1 MPAEGNAL
9 AQILLERGVNG
20 ESPIRQRPPRKST
33 TTRSTPKSARSAKVA
48 TKTPRTASKR
58 ARKSTVAPGVCMVE
72 EPKTA
77 KKNKRPSTSTLKT
90 PKARSRKQ
98 TKGVDVDADDGG
110 GASPTLGRK
119 CVDLNNPFLL
129 PALTLS
135 HHLIYAHLSCYGTCI
150 DVDAAPPLNSTTP
163 SRPHPAMRP
172 KSFEERLADAREC
185 IYAIQTYQK
194 ELNLRYAFEVNY
206 ASGHCSPPDPSR
218 LAPSPSSQSGT
229 RADGTGKGKG
239 KVASTRSAPS
249 IKPPVVERRKAA
261 QSSLPV
267 ETEAGLQ
274 GDDDDSSDH
283 SDQPLVQKPAPAP
296 KSRKKATT
304 KRAAPKAKTD
314 ASRAVKTIGEAAAAA
329 SAKSRKRGAEERR
342 GNEETALPVTLPR
355 VYEDLPDVA
364 PLPPTKRARV
374 LQEKNA
380 HAPRKRKEHA
390 KDGDD
395 GVTVNN
401 EIEKGPPEKKRRRA
415 DPPVRYVMSSRSPPV
430 LRGVPLHWITH
441 SSLRASRRR
450 PGKENENG
458 TKSRKPASGASK
470 KAMDKVRYHLVSI
483 P

>member
-1 MPAEGNAL
+1 MH
-9 AQILLERGVNG
+9 ICYSGV
-20 ESPIRQRPPRKST
+20 
-33 TTRSTPKSARSAKVA
+33 PKK
-48 TKTPRTASKR
+48 
-58 ARKSTVAPGVCMVE
+58 
-72 EPKTA
+72 
-77 KKNKRPSTSTLKT
+77 
-90 PKARSRKQ
+90 
-98 TKGVDVDADDGG
+98 
-110 GASPTLGRK
+110 
-119 CVDLNNPFLL
+119 
-129 PALTLS
+129 LS
-135 HHLIYAHLSCYGTCI
+135 
-150 DVDAAPPLNSTTP
+150 
-163 SRPHPAMRP
+163 
-172 KSFEERLADAREC
+172 
-185 IYAIQTYQK
+185 
-194 ELNLRYAFEVNY
+194 LRHAFEVNY

-218 LAPSPSSQSGT
+218 LAQNPSSQSGT
-229 RADGTGKGKG
+229 RAEGTGKG

-267 ETEAGLQ
+267 ETEAGPQ
-274 GDDDDSSDH
+274 GDDDDSSGH

-314 ASRAVKTIGEAAAAA
+314 ANRAAKTSGEAAVAA
-329 SAKSRKRGAEERR
+329 SANSRKRGAEEPR
-342 GNEETALPVTLPR
+342 GNEETALPVALPR

-374 LQEKNA
+374 LQEKNV
-380 HAPRKRKEHA
+380 HAPRKRKVHA

-395 GVTVNN
+395 GVVVNN

-441 SSLRASRRR
+441 SSLRVSRRR

-458 TKSRKPASGASK
+458 TKSRRPASGASK

>member
-1 MPAEGNAL
+1 MH
-9 AQILLERGVNG
+9 ICYSGV
-20 ESPIRQRPPRKST
+20 
-33 TTRSTPKSARSAKVA
+33 PKK
-48 TKTPRTASKR
+48 
-58 ARKSTVAPGVCMVE
+58 
-72 EPKTA
+72 
-77 KKNKRPSTSTLKT
+77 
-90 PKARSRKQ
+90 
-98 TKGVDVDADDGG
+98 
-110 GASPTLGRK
+110 
-119 CVDLNNPFLL
+119 
-129 PALTLS
+129 LS
-135 HHLIYAHLSCYGTCI
+135 
-150 DVDAAPPLNSTTP
+150 
-163 SRPHPAMRP
+163 
-172 KSFEERLADAREC
+172 
-185 IYAIQTYQK
+185 
-194 ELNLRYAFEVNY
+194 LRHAFEVNY

-218 LAPSPSSQSGT
+218 LAQRPSSQSGT
-229 RADGTGKGKG
+229 RAEGTGKGKG

-267 ETEAGLQ
+267 EAEAGLR
-274 GDDDDSSDH
+274 GDDDDNNNH
-283 SDQPLVQKPAPAP
+283 SDQPLVQKLSTKPTPAP
-296 KSRKKATT
+296 KSRKKA
-304 KRAAPKAKTD
+304 APKAKAD
-314 ASRAVKTIGEAAAAA
+314 AKRAAKTSGEAAVAA
-329 SAKSRKRGAEERR
+329 SANSRKRGAEEPR
-342 GNEETALPVTLPR
+342 GNEETALPVALPR